1 MWVSVCFKI
10 ISKYCN
16 LFTELLFSITGKR
29 FGLWQTKIGIA
40 TVIRNF
46 KVTLSE
52 KMKVPLKFDT
62 PGLIL
67 KAKGDVWLNFEK
79 TDCAN

>member
-1 MWVSVCFKI
+1 MCYLLNNFF
-10 ISKYCN
+10 IS
-16 LFTELLFSITGKR
+16 GKQ

-52 KMKVPLKFDT
+52 KMQVPLKFDT

-67 KAKGDVWLNFEK
+67 NAKGDVWLNFEK
-79 TDCAN
+79 IYWAN

>member
-1 MWVSVCFKI
+1 MLYLIKFIVCDLLNNFL
-10 ISKYCN
+10 IS
-16 LFTELLFSITGKR
+16 GKR

-52 KMKVPLKFDT
+52 KMQMPLKFDT
-62 PGLIL
+62 RGLIL

-79 TDCAN
+79 IDCAN